1 MKYVISSVALLA
13 FAAGLCGCGDS
24 STLEP
29 DVSATTAS
37 INGDQFLLVDEPDGS
52 IGVIEARDTAENGQ
66 PIVIVGRIGGA
77 ANPWIEGRAAF
88 TLLDASMALV
98 ADGADNEEGEICLED
113 CCAEERGKCTTLVK
127 VVDADGKLVAA
138 DSRKLLGVTEADT
151 VVVQGTASKD
161 ESGNFTVL
169 AQGVFVRR

>member
-1 MKYVISSVALLA
+1 MRYAIAHVSVLA
-13 FAAGLCGCGDS
+13 FAAALTGCGGS
-24 STLEP
+24 SAPERA
-29 DVSATTAS
+29 VSATTAA
-37 INGDQFLLVDEPDGS
+37 INGDQFLLADEPDGA
-52 IGVIEARDTAENGQ
+52 IGVIEARDTAEDGQ
-66 PIVIVGRIGGA
+66 PLVIVGRIGGA

-98 ADGADNEEGEICLED
+98 ADGTESQEGEICLDD
-113 CCAEERGKCTTLVK
+113 CCAEERGKCTALVK

-138 DSRKLLGVTEADT
+138 DSRKLLGVSEADT
-151 VVVQGTASKD
+151 VVIQGTASKD

>member
-13 FAAGLCGCGDS
+13 FAAGLSGCGDS
-24 STLEP
+24 STP
-29 DVSATTAS
+29 DAAVSATTAS
-37 INGDQFLLVDEPDGS
+37 INGDQFLLADEPDGA
-52 IGVIEARDTAENGQ
+52 IGVIEARDTAEDGQ

-98 ADGADNEEGEICLED
+98 ADGAESEEGEICLDD

>member
-1 MKYVISSVALLA
+1 MKYAIVH
-13 FAAGLCGCGDS
+13 AGLLTFVAALSGCGDA
-24 STLEP
+24 STSPEA
-29 DVSATTAS
+29 VAATSAT
-37 INGDQFLLVDEPDGS
+37 INGAQFLLADEPDDA
-52 IGVIEARDTAENGQ
+52 IGVIEARDTVEDGQ

-98 ADGADNEEGEICLED
+98 ADGADNEEGEICLDD

-127 VVDADGKLVAA
+127 IVGSDGKLVAA
-138 DSRKLLGVTEADT
+138 DSRKLLGVTEEDT
-151 VVVQGTASKD
+151 VVIQGTASKD

-169 AQGVFVRR
+169 GQRVFVRR

>member
-1 MKYVISSVALLA
+1 MKYAIAH
-13 FAAGLCGCGDS
+13 AGLLTFVAALSGCGGS
-24 STLEP
+24 ATLPEG
-29 DVSATTAS
+29 VSATSATIS
-37 INGDQFLLVDEPDGS
+37 GDQFLLADEPDDA
-52 IGVIEARDTAENGQ
+52 IGVIEARDTVKDGQ

-98 ADGADNEEGEICLED
+98 ADGTENGEGEICLDD

-127 VVDADGKLVAA
+127 IVGSDGNLVAA
-138 DSRKLLGVTEADT
+138 DSRKLLGVTEEDT

-169 AQGVFVRR
+169 GQRVFVRR

>member
-1 MKYVISSVALLA
+1 MKYVIFSVAIVA
-13 FAAGLCGCGDS
+13 FAAGLSGCGETSTPDS
-24 STLEP
+24 AVST
-29 DVSATTAS
+29 TTAS
-37 INGDQFLLVDEPDGS
+37 IKGDQFLLADEPDGA
-52 IGVIEARDTAENGQ
+52 IGVIEARDTAEDGQ
-66 PIVIVGRIGGA
+66 PLVIVGRIGGA

-98 ADGADNEEGEICLED
+98 ADGTESGEGEICLDD

-127 VVDADGKLVAA
+127 VIDADGKLVAA
-138 DSRKLLGVTEADT
+138 DSRKLLGVAEADT
-151 VVVQGTASKD
+151 VVIQGTASKD

>member
-1 MKYVISSVALLA
+1 M
-13 FAAGLCGCGDS
+13 
-24 STLEP
+24 
-29 DVSATTAS
+29 
-37 INGDQFLLVDEPDGS
+37 
-52 IGVIEARDTAENGQ
+52 
-66 PIVIVGRIGGA
+66 IVGRIGGA

-98 ADGADNEEGEICLED
+98 ADGAESKEGEICLDD

-127 VVDADGKLVAA
+127 VVDANGKLVAA
-138 DSRKLLGVTEADT
+138 DSRKLLGLNEADT
-151 VVVQGTASKD
+151 IVVQGTASKD

>member
-1 MKYVISSVALLA
+1 MSYANSHLLLLTLVAALT
-13 FAAGLCGCGDS
+13 GCGGT
-24 STLEP
+24 STPESA
-29 DVSATTAS
+29 VSATTAS
-37 INGDQFLLVDEPDGS
+37 VNGEKFLLADEPDGA
-52 IGVIEARDTAENGQ
+52 IGVIEARDTAEDGQ

-77 ANPWIEGRAAF
+77 ENPWIEGRAAF

-98 ADGADNEEGEICLED
+98 ADGTESEEGEICLGD

-151 VVVQGTASKD
+151 VVVQGKASKD

>member
-13 FAAGLCGCGDS
+13 FAAGLNGCGDT
-24 STLEP
+24 STS
-29 DVSATTAS
+29 DSAVSATTAS
-37 INGDQFLLVDEPDGS
+37 INGEQFLLADEPDGA
-52 IGVIEARDTAENGQ
+52 IGVIEARDTAEDGQ
-66 PIVIVGRIGGA
+66 PLVIVGRIGGA

-98 ADGADNEEGEICLED
+98 ADGTESQEGEICLDD

-151 VVVQGTASKD
+151 VVIQGTASKD

>member
-1 MKYVISSVALLA
+1 MRYAISPALLLT
-13 FAAGLCGCGDS
+13 FAAALTGCGGS
-24 STLEP
+24 STP
-29 DVSATTAS
+29 DGAVSATTAS
-37 INGDQFLLVDEPDGS
+37 INGDQFLLADEPDGA
-52 IGVIEARDTAENGQ
+52 IGVIEARDTAEDGQ

-98 ADGADNEEGEICLED
+98 ADGAESEEGEICLDD